1 MSKAELQIELRQLRK
16 EHLQG
21 GNAVSKMSLA
31 ELRTEVAAIRRVGG
45 SKERYPSLEKT
56 MGRPSARPMHNT
68 TVEDAD
74 EDGEGI
80 RTPVIPEKKVI
91 VKDAKKAHSTP
102 EHMAKMREARD
113 AKKAAQGDKKEM
125 KALVKEP
132 EMPSKSAAK
141 KMCFCNCPSCPH
153 K

>member
-1 MSKAELQIELRQLRK
+1 
-16 EHLQG
+16 
-21 GNAVSKMSLA
+21 
-31 ELRTEVAAIRRVGG
+31 
-45 SKERYPSLEKT
+45 
-56 MGRPSARPMHNT
+56 MHNS

-80 RTPVIPEKKVI
+80 KTPVIPEKKVI
-91 VKDAKKAHSTP
+91 IKDAKKAHSTP
-102 EHMAKMREARD
+102 DHMAKMREARD
-113 AKKAAQGDKKEM
+113 AKKAAQGEKKEM

>member
-1 MSKAELQIELRQLRK
+1 LQTELRKLRK

-21 GNAVSKMSLA
+21 GRAVSSMNLA
-31 ELRTEVAAIRRVGG
+31 DLRTEVAAIRHLQGRVE
-45 SKERYPSLEKT
+45 SHPSLERT
-56 MGRPSARPMHNT
+56 MGRPSARPMHNS

-80 RTPVIPEKKVI
+80 KTPVIPEKKVI
-91 VKDAKKAHSTP
+91 IKDAKKAHSTP
-102 EHMAKMREARD
+102 DHMAKMREARD
-113 AKKAAQGDKKEM
+113 AKKAAQGEKKEM

>member
-113 AKKAAQGDKKEM
+113 AKKAAQGEKKEM

-132 EMPSKSAAK
+132 EMPSKSAVK

>member
-21 GNAVSKMSLA
+21 GSAVSKMSLA
-31 ELRTEVAAIRRVGG
+31 ELRTEVAAIRHLQGRTK
-45 SKERYPSLEKT
+45 SHPSLEGKT
-56 MGRPSARPMHNT
+56 VGRPLSRT
-68 TVEDAD
+68 IDKSTVEDAD

-80 RTPVIPEKKVI
+80 QTPVIPEKKVI
-91 VKDAKKAHSTP
+91 VKDQKKAHSTP
-102 EHMAKMREARD
+102 DHMAKMREA
-113 AKKAAQGDKKEM
+113 AKAKKEM

>member
-21 GNAVSKMSLA
+21 GSAVSKMSLA
-31 ELRTEVAAIRRVGG
+31 ELRTEVAAIRHLQGRTK
-45 SKERYPSLEKT
+45 SHPSLEGKT
-56 MGRPSARPMHNT
+56 VGRPLSRT
-68 TVEDAD
+68 IDKSTVEDAD

-80 RTPVIPEKKVI
+80 KTPVIPEKKVI
-91 VKDAKKAHSTP
+91 TKLAQGSGAKSP
-102 EHMAKMREARD
+102 EHMAKLQEA
-113 AKKAAQGDKKEM
+113 AKKAREAKKEM

>member
-31 ELRTEVAAIRRVGG
+31 ELRTEVAAIRRLGG
-45 SKERYPSLEKT
+45 NKERYPSLERT
-56 MGRPSARPMHNT
+56 MGRPSARPIHNT

-80 RTPVIPEKKVI
+80 QTPVVPEKKVI
-91 VKDAKKAHSTP
+91 IKDAKKAHATP
-102 EHMAKMREARD
+102 EHMAKMREVRD
-113 AKKAAQGDKKEM
+113 AKKAEKAEKKELE
-125 KALVKEP
+125 ALIKGP
-132 EMPSKSAAK
+132 EMPSKSGAK